1 MLHDILFLYRGE
13 AARLT
18 LAERLLRLRSFCGAG
33 RDLEEHGL
41 RVVKEEVGEILE
53 LVGVS
58 VLLELADDRAERLR
72 LRKNLDVDV
81 ERTRALGRGAA
92 AKRLAL
98 AVAREWLL
106 PAKLALLAEGALFSK
121 LALIAKRLLVSK
133 RRAIALRSDFPYG
146 DSGVL
151 LRPIGGEVERPERT
165 EVELR

>member
-18 LAERLLRLRSFCGAG
+18 LAERLLRLRAFRGAG
-33 RDLEEHGL
+33 RDLEKDRAG
-41 RVVKEEVGEILE
+41 VVEEEIGEILE

-72 LRKNLDVDV
+72 LGKNLDVDV

-106 PAKLALLAEGALFSK
+106 RAKLALFAEGALISK
-121 LALIAKRLLVSK
+121 LALFAKRLLVSE
-133 RRAIALRSDFPYG
+133 RRAIALRTDFPYG